1 MSGNVPWR
9 AVSAHP
15 ALDDA
20 LDEAKT
26 HASVYSLARSSGRIE
41 QMKADYRDLK
51 KAEAHMIRNYGRACL
66 HCPEASAEKP
76 CRHLI
81 KRANRPKA

>member
-1 MSGNVPWR
+1 
-9 AVSAHP
+9 
-15 ALDDA
+15 
-20 LDEAKT
+20 
-26 HASVYSLARSSGRIE
+26 
-41 QMKADYRDLK
+41 MKADYRDLK